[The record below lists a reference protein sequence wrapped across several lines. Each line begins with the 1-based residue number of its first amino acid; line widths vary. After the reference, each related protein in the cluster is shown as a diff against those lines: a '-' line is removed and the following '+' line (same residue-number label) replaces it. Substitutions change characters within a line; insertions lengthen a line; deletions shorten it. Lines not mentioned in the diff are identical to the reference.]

1 MRCHTQRLYCW
12 YAKIEWRK
20 LKTTQT
26 MLGKLLDRRYQ
37 VLQVLSAG
45 GFGRTYIAEDTR
57 RPGNPQC
64 VVKHLTPASNE
75 PNYLETARRLFI
87 SEAETLEQLGNHDQI
102 PRLLAYFEEHQEFY
116 LVQEFIVG
124 HSLSVELQPNNY
136 WSESQVIQLLQDV
149 LGILAFVHSYGVIHR
164 DIKPDNLIRRASD
177 GKLVLIDF
185 GAVKQVRTQILSDH
199 SQMGATVA
207 IGTPGYMASE
217 QGLGR
222 PRPSS
227 DLYAVGIIAIQAL
240 TGLYP
245 SHLQEDP
252 TTGEIF
258 WQYQAQVSAG
268 LAAIVSKM
276 VRYDYRD
283 RYQSADE
290 VLQAIAQL
298 SNSFPPTQLPNRPP
312 SPVSPT
318 QALPVPPA
326 RQNAVPVATNSNKL
340 PLLVGVGIA
349 AVVTGVTAAYI
360 RSATAPP
367 LISRQTPE
375 STSSIDTGSSPTSIS
390 PSEISSSPDTPR
402 VISLPTNTPDT
413 STPPTSS
420 SNEFDNVEF
429 PQSNCGDSLPTDP
442 ASTVEFY
449 PVFIEDSDRN
459 LSTVK
464 SIFCTDAYRTTRKDT
479 GEVAIQVASFNNRT
493 QAELFS
499 DFMKKKL
506 GSGAVGQPTTYSANS
521 TTETPSKNDCST
533 VVSDPQP
540 PLNVRSN
547 PDTKRG
553 KIVGKLEN
561 GTSLTVVGEQD
572 GWVKISSPVA
582 GWISKTR
589 TKTVCP

>member
-1 MRCHTQRLYCW
+1 
-12 YAKIEWRK
+12 
-20 LKTTQT
+20 

-57 RPGNPQC
+57 RPGNPHC
-64 VVKHLTPASNE
+64 VVKHLTPASND

-102 PRLLAYFEEHQEFY
+102 PRLLAYFEENQEFY

-177 GKLVLIDF
+177 AKLVLIDF
-185 GAVKQVRTQILSDH
+185 GAVKQVRTQMLGDR

-227 DLYAVGIIAIQAL
+227 DIYAVGIIAIQAL

-258 WQYQAQVSAG
+258 WQHQAQVSAG
-268 LAAIVSKM
+268 LASIVSQM

-283 RYQSADE
+283 RYQSANE
-290 VLQAIAQL
+290 VLEAIAQL
-298 SNSFPPTQLPNRPP
+298 SNSFVPTQLPNRPP

-349 AVVTGVTAAYI
+349 AVVTGATVAYI

-375 STSSIDTGSSPTSIS
+375 STSSIDTGSNSTSTPPLEIS
-390 PSEISSSPDTPR
+390 PSPDTPK
-402 VISLPTNTPDT
+402 VISLPSPSNSPQA
-413 STPPTSS
+413 SS
-420 SNEFDNVEF
+420 SNEFDKVEF

-449 PVFIEDSDRN
+449 PVFIEYSDRN
-459 LSTVK
+459 LNTVK
-464 SIFCTDAYRTTRKDT
+464 SKFCTDAYRTTRKDT
-479 GEVAIQVASFNNRT
+479 GEVAIQVASFNQRS

-499 DFMKKKL
+499 DFMKKKI
-506 GSGAVGQPTTYSANS
+506 GSGEVGQPTTYTANS
-521 TTETPSKNDCST
+521 TPETPSKNDCST
-533 VVSDPQP
+533 VVSDPES
-540 PLNVRSN
+540 PLNVRSR

-553 KIVGKLEN
+553 EIVGKLEN
-561 GTSLTVVGEQD
+561 GTSLTVVGEQN
-572 GWVKISSPVA
+572 GWVQISSPVS